1 MADKSITWSLYLIRT
16 DKGAL
21 YTGITTEVSRRFA
34 EHQAG
39 GAKAAKSLKGKG
51 PLILEFQ
58 IAVGSHSSALKL
70 EYQVKRLAKAKK
82 EQIVKD
88 RQLLPIL
95 FPELLFSDS
104 IWHHRSE

>member
-16 DKGAL
+16 HKGAL
-21 YTGITTEVSRRFA
+21 YTGITTEVSRRFS

-39 GAKAAKSLKGKG
+39 GVKAAKSLKGKG

-58 IAVGSHSSALKL
+58 IVVGSHSSALKL

-82 EQIVKD
+82 EQVVKD
-88 RQLLPIL
+88 PQLLPVL
-95 FPELLFSDS
+95 FPELLF
-104 IWHHRSE
+104 